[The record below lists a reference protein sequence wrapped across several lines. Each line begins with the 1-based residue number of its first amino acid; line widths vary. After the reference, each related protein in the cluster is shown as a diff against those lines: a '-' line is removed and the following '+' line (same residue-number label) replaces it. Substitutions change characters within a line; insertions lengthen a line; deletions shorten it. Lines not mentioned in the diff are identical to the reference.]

1 MSFAS
6 SNGVLVAA
14 ALLLV
19 GAAAAGVAWWNNL
32 AQTRQALDF
41 WGPEA
46 AVLIRD
52 APQVTALEFD
62 FRRSADAG
70 SVASEGGFM
79 HPVTGAPAKV
89 RTVRDISR
97 AKGLVHLRHAL
108 LDDRSFDWSAAPREP
123 AELRYAL
130 SFERDG
136 RRLVVYFSEDF
147 TLATAVRPSDAAT
160 DQPGGAN
167 GTAHA
172 VSTKR
177 MAEGLNRYF
186 ADVLPGTIDQ

>member
-14 ALLLV
+14 GLLLV

-52 APQVTALEFD
+52 APQVTALEID

-70 SVASEGGFM
+70 SGGLV
-79 HPVTGAPAKV
+79 HPATGTPAEIHQE
-89 RTVRDISR
+89 RDISR
-97 AKGLVHLRHAL
+97 ARGLVHLRHAL

-123 AELRYAL
+123 GELRYAL

-147 TLATAVRPSDAAT
+147 TLATALGPSDAAP
-160 DQPGGAN
+160 DQPGGASE
-167 GTAHA
+167 TVHV

-186 ADVLPGTIDQ
+186 ADVLPGAIDE